1 MSNRSAQPQRWAV
14 DLFRLIVAVGAL
26 WLGIVADAKAAELQ
40 RLQLEVLI
48 NGAPTNLIGSFVRDG
63 EGRIGAAPTELETI
77 GIRVDRNTRQS
88 QVVFLDSL
96 PGIRYDYDMPAQRL
110 LVTAADNRRI
120 PKVYDL
126 RPEQKAKVAPRTDYG
141 AVLNYNVFAASDNST
156 GLPRF
161 NFQGASTTL
170 DARVFTPFGTA
181 SQSGILRSAPDNDNA
196 FLRLDS
202 RFTYSDPARMMT
214 YVAGDAITN
223 GFAWTRPIRIGG
235 FQAGRNFALRPDLV
249 TMPLPSASGSAAVPS
264 TLDVYVNNIKAF
276 SQDVQAGPYN
286 VTNIPAVTGAGDAK
300 VVVRDASGRETQTSL
315 PFFTSSWL
323 LKPSLTDFSVEV
335 GAPRQFYGTSDDSYV
350 ARPVVS
356 ASLRRGITDSLTLES
371 HGEGGLGLVNGGVGV
386 AFRTGSFGVADV
398 ALSAS
403 RFDNRTGLQAYGAY
417 SVQAR
422 GLNLNV
428 STLRRFGDY
437 SDLASVTSAL
447 RPGMDLNIAG
457 TAPFYKFFTSFDFDT
472 RPAKAV
478 DRVAVG
484 TTWPGQRATGNIAFT
499 HIEYADGT
507 HSKIISSS
515 LGKELYRNTSITAT
529 AFTDLSNRKS
539 FGFFVGLSIPLNGG
553 GVVSTG
559 ASCNSGSCGAAIDA
573 AKPLGLDSGSVGWR
587 AHAERDN
594 QLAAGSYRS
603 NYGWAEAQ
611 VRHDKFGTQTTGQI
625 DGSLVAMGG
634 GVFAANRI
642 DDSFAVVETG
652 VPNVEVSSENR
663 PIGKTDASGRLLV
676 TRLRSYQDNKIT
688 IDTGNLPV
696 DAEIGTTKEIVV
708 PADRSGV
715 KVKFPIKTNA
725 NAAVVIIVMA
735 DGKPVAAGTQGTLP
749 DGSTFFVGYD
759 GRAFVSGLAHHN
771 VATISL
777 PAASCHA
784 SFDFSPKRGAQV
796 EIGPVVCR

>member
-1 MSNRSAQPQRWAV
+1 MSNRSAQQQRWVV
-14 DLFRLIVAVGAL
+14 DRFRLVIAVGAL
-26 WLGIVADAKAAELQ
+26 WFGIVAGAKAAELQ

-48 NGAPTNLIGSFVRDG
+48 NGAPTNLIGSFVRNVD
-63 EGRIGAAPTELETI
+63 GRIGAAPDELETI
-77 GIRVDRNTRQS
+77 GIRVDRSARQS

-96 PGIRYDYDMPAQRL
+96 PGLRYDYDMPAQPL

-126 RPEQKAKVAPRTDYG
+126 RRGQDDRVTPRTDYG
-141 AVLNYNVFAASDNST
+141 AVLNYNVFAASANNV
-156 GLPRF
+156 GLPRL

-181 SQSGILRSAPDNDNA
+181 SQSGIVRSAPGNDSA

-202 RFTYSDPARMMT
+202 RFTYSDSARMMT

-235 FQAGRNFALRPDLV
+235 LQASRNFALRPDLV

-264 TLDVYVNNIKAF
+264 TLDVYVNNIKTF

-286 VTNIPAVTGAGDAK
+286 ITNIPAVTGAGDAR

-335 GAPRQFYGTSDDSYV
+335 GAPRQFYGTNDDSYV

-371 HGEGGLGLVNGGVGV
+371 HGEAGLGLMNGGLGM

-403 RFDNRTGLQAYGAY
+403 QFSGRTGLQAYGAY
-417 SVQAR
+417 SVQAY

-428 STLRRFGDY
+428 SSLRRFGDY

-457 TAPFYKFFTSFDFDT
+457 TAPFYKFFTSFDFDA

-478 DRVAVG
+478 DRIAVG
-484 TTWPGQRATGNIAFT
+484 TTWPGQRATGNLAFT
-499 HIEYADGT
+499 HIENADGT
-507 HSKIISSS
+507 RSKIISAS
-515 LGKELYRNTSITAT
+515 LGKELYYNTSFIAT

-539 FGFFVGLSIPLNGG
+539 FGFFVGLSVPLNGG

-559 ASCNSGSCGAAIDA
+559 ASCNSGSCGGAVDA
-573 AKPLGLDSGSVGWR
+573 AKPLGLDPGSVGWR
-587 AHAERDN
+587 AHAEKDN

-603 NYGWAEAQ
+603 GYGWAEAL
-611 VRHDKFGTQTTGQI
+611 VRRDKFGTQATGQV

-652 VPNVEVSSENR
+652 APNVEVYSENR
-663 PIGKTDASGRLLV
+663 PIGRTDASGRLLV
-676 TRLRSYQDNKIT
+676 TQLRSYQNNKIA
-688 IDTGNLPV
+688 IDTDNLPV
-696 DAEIGTTKEIVV
+696 DAEIRTTKEIVV

-715 KVKFPIKTNA
+715 RVKFPIKTNV

-735 DGKPVAAGTQGTLP
+735 DGTPVAAGSKGTLP
-749 DGSTFFVGYD
+749 DGSSFFVGYD
-759 GRAFVSGLAHHN
+759 GRAFVSGLAPHN

-777 PAASCHA
+777 PAASCQA
-784 SFDFSPKRGAQV
+784 SFDFSPRRGAQV